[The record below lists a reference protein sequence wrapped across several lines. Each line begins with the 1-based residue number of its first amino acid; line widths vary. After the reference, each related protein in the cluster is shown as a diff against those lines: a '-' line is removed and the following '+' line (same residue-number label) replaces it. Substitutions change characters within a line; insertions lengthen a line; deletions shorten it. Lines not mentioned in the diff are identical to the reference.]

1 MAVRRADS
9 TQSDVPS
16 VVLARLTY
24 VYCQLQYVC
33 DVCLLQWRRV
43 SVIRYLC
50 TCQLIHS
57 TVCSAFNIQ
66 QFCTCVTRDFLRT
79 LTKRKLENEAIGDV
93 ISLPATEQLMT
104 SPSM

>member
-33 DVCLLQWRRV
+33 DVSLLQWRRV
-43 SVIRYLC
+43 SVIR
-50 TCQLIHS
+50 
-57 TVCSAFNIQ
+57 
-66 QFCTCVTRDFLRT
+66 
-79 LTKRKLENEAIGDV
+79 
-93 ISLPATEQLMT
+93 
-104 SPSM
+104 